1 MVLRAAPLFL
11 PTRGLGWDIALAPSG
26 PVAPRGEHPL
36 GPPAPPHDAPGLR
49 ARRRPGGSPV
59 MERAATAARQ
69 ARSLVN
75 VTRTGARVY
84 GTSPFSVA
92 VRARRLRIRQGFEY
106 EEALSEGLLDPSLS
120 DAERA
125 LHASRHATVE
135 AQRHLNPE
143 ATNQLTGDKAI
154 FYGYCAAIGLPIPEL
169 YGVVDVRGGSGGATP
184 GAWSPARPGSRTS
197 SHTTCPTSRW
207 SSPPTATTARA
218 CASCAA
224 AGPASRPPRRP
235 RLCSRCCART
245 PSSRSTCSRSGCST
259 TRVGAEL
266 AGDAPHTVRIV
277 TLLSREG
284 ECEVLYA
291 VIGLGLGGG
300 DTDNFRAGRNG
311 NGLAPVDLAT
321 GALGPPSWGA
331 PTDVDSSMCPR
342 RPPPASASRA
352 SACPIGARP
361 STGARRSPELRP
373 RPHPRVGRGADP
385 PRARD
390 RGGERAFGW
399 PRSGPE
405 QGRLL
410 ERLRSA

>member
-1 MVLRAAPLFL
+1 
-11 PTRGLGWDIALAPSG
+11 
-26 PVAPRGEHPL
+26 
-36 GPPAPPHDAPGLR
+36 
-49 ARRRPGGSPV
+49 

-169 YGVVDVRGGSGGATP
+169 YGVVDVRGGSG
-184 GAWSPARPGSRTS
+184 W
-197 SHTTCPTSRW
+197 SHTGRVVTG
-207 SSPPTATTARA
+207 
-218 CASCAA
+218 A
-224 AGPASRPPRRP
+224 AGFADFVTHDLPDESVVKPSDGYHGKGVRILRRRGAGFTAAPTPAALLALLRSDPEFSVHVFQE
-235 RLCSRCCART
+235 RLLNH
-245 PSSRSTCSRSGCST
+245 PL
-259 TRVGAEL
+259 VAEL
-266 AGDAPHTVRIV
+266 AGDEPLHTVRIV
-277 TLLSREG
+277 TLVSREG

-291 VIGLGLGGG
+291 VIKLGLGGG
-300 DTDNFRAGRNG
+300 DTDNFRGGLNG

-321 GALGPPSWGA
+321 GALGPLKLGRADGCGFVHMPEA
-331 PTDVDSSMCPR
+331 PATGT
-342 RPPPASASRA
+342 
-352 SACPIGARP
+352 PIEGVRLPNWSEA
-361 STGARRSPELRP
+361 LDL
-373 RPHPRVGRGADP
+373 VRGAALSFAPSRTLGWDVALT
-385 PRARD
+385 PRGPVIA
-390 RGGERAFGW
+390 EVNAFWW